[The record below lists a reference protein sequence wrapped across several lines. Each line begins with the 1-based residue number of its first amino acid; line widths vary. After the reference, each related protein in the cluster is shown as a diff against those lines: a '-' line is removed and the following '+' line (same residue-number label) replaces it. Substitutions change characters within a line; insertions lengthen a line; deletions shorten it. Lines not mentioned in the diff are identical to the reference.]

1 MTRTSIVRRSLAAAV
16 VAPLT
21 VLSLTAC
28 GSDDSTAADP
38 AASSS
43 TSTSTS
49 TSASPS
55 PSETASD
62 APEAGSS
69 VEPAVLTGLFA
80 TAFEKTTTA
89 HATVKSEM
97 MGGALSGSGDLDY
110 TGSSPAASMVMKV
123 DALGGEDIETR
134 LVDGIMY
141 MKMGSLTHGKFA
153 KIDLSDPKNP
163 LGQLGDTIDPQ
174 AALDKIGAAITK
186 ATYVGEEDGDGEA
199 MQHYTAS
206 VDTAKVLDGLGQGGS
221 TGATKIP
228 KTMEYDVWFDSEG
241 RLTKMVVD
249 MAKLGSTTTTM
260 SDFGTDVT
268 IEAPPASEI
277 TTDSPFTMAG

>member
-1 MTRTSIVRRSLAAAV
+1 MTRTSIARRSLAAAV

-28 GSDDSTAADP
+28 GSDQGKAADP

-43 TSTSTS
+43 A
-49 TSASPS
+49 SASPS
-55 PSETASD
+55 AAPTSQ

-69 VEPAVLTGLFA
+69 VEPAELTALFA

-89 HATVKSEM
+89 HATVESEM

-123 DALGGEDIETR
+123 DALGGDDIETR

-141 MKMGSLTHGKFA
+141 MKMGSFTQGKFA

-163 LGQLGDTIDPQ
+163 LGELGDTIDPQ
-174 AALDKIGAAITK
+174 AALDKIGAAITE
-186 ATYVGEEDGDGEA
+186 ATYVGEEDVDGQA
-199 MQHYTAS
+199 VQHYTAS
-206 VDTAKVLDGLGQGGS
+206 VNTAKVLDGLGQGT
-221 TGATKIP
+221 TGGASQMP